1 MIPRSVLNDAP
12 KTFLLDCVFKECFCK
27 AFFQETDCDIGADAV
42 ASGSGI
48 AKSNNSV
55 DQADGA
61 EAVDLERV
69 QACALDGVLGADAG
83 SNAEVLHKP
92 Q

>member
-1 MIPRSVLNDAP
+1 M
-12 KTFLLDCVFKECFCK
+12 FLQS
-27 AFFQETDCDIGADAV
+27 FFQESDCDIGADAV

-61 EAVDLERV
+61 EVVDLKRA
-69 QACALDGVLGADAG
+69 QTCALDGVLGADAG